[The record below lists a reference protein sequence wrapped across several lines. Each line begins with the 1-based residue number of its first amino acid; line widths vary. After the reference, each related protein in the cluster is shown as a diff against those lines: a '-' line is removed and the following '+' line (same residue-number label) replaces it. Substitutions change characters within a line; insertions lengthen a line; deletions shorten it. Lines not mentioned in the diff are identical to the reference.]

1 MKKAIFIITLF
12 VLAISG
18 CKTQKHIPMSLPSV
32 VLNNSDSVKIETIV
46 ETDYVPIE
54 VSVDLPQQADSNN
67 TPNDSSHVETDLA
80 MSDAWIV
87 DGVLHHNIKNKSGQL
102 KGQSF
107 VPQKT
112 AKINKEVIEV
122 KEIPVPEP
130 YPVEVERKFSLMEQI
145 KLAVFWYL
153 IGAVIVSIGI
163 IFRKPLLMALR
174 KIIRL

>member
-1 MKKAIFIITLF
+1 MKNAIFIITLF

-18 CKTQKHIPMSLPSV
+18 CKTQKHIPMSLHSV

-54 VSVDLPQQADSNN
+54 VSVDLPQQAVSNN

-80 MSDAWIV
+80 MSDAWIA

-112 AKINKEVIEV
+112 EKINKEVIEV